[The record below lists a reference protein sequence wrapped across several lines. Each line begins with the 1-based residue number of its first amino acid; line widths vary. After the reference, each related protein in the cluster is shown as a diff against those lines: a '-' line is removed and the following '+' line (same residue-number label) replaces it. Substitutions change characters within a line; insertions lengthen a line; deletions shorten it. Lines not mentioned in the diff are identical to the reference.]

1 MGTSSVLGALSKCKS
16 EATEIA
22 RCAGHQASWSP
33 IDVSFCGLLPNP
45 FTQLHIANVDWAMLN
60 FMQDW
65 FPKETKEKIKQNETE
80 VVEEQLAELGLDSHQ
95 GCTVM

>member
-1 MGTSSVLGALSKCKS
+1 MQKRGNGDCPMCRAPSVLVADRS
-16 EATEIA
+16 
-22 RCAGHQASWSP
+22 
-33 IDVSFCGLLPNP
+33 
-45 FTQLHIANVDWAMLN
+45 NVDWAMLN

-95 GCTVM
+95 GCNIM

>member
-1 MGTSSVLGALSKCKS
+1 MCRAPSVLVADRCKLSQSLLKS
-16 EATEIA
+16 
-22 RCAGHQASWSP
+22 
-33 IDVSFCGLLPNP
+33 
-45 FTQLHIANVDWAMLN
+45 FTQLRTANVDWAMLN

-95 GCTVM
+95 GCNIM